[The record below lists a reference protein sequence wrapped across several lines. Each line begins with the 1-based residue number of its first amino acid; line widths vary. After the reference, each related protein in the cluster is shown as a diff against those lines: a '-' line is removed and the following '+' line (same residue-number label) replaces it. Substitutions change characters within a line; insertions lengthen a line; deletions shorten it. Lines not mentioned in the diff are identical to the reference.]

1 MTFIFSLENATNT
14 YAPEPSQFFWLA
26 YVPYVAIFLASLF
39 GNSIIIHI
47 VRKDNSMKTT
57 TNYLIVNQA
66 CADLLISSAE
76 LTNVIHLNWTGSLW
90 FGGILG
96 KITCKMFI
104 ALLFSPTHFSVWILA
119 TIAIDRFYAVVL
131 PLRLSPVSR
140 HFKKIILFFWAW
152 SFAFSTNYLAK
163 ESLKTVDQSHYCDLT
178 GIVGEWNAFNIIAFT
193 LNVFLPLFI
202 ITVLYTFVCRKLW
215 SREVPGEGTNQN
227 EQQAEAAKTARKVT
241 RMMIVVV
248 VLYVLCWFPLYVTV
262 LLHFVGHMQVK
273 ESPLWFV
280 IFLTISYC
288 GLNPYVYLI
297 FSNNFRKGFQKLFRK
312 CLRKVRVLNV
322 ISFQSQSIELE
333 QI

>member
-1 MTFIFSLENATNT
+1 
-14 YAPEPSQFFWLA
+14 
-26 YVPYVAIFLASLF
+26 
-39 GNSIIIHI
+39 
-47 VRKDNSMKTT
+47 MKTT

-66 CADLLISSAE
+66 CADLFISSAE
-76 LTNVIHLNWTGSLW
+76 LANAVHLSWTGSLW

-96 KITCKMFI
+96 QLTCKMFI
-104 ALLFSPTHFSVWILA
+104 SLLSSPAHFSVWILA
-119 TIAIDRFYAVVL
+119 TIAADRFYAVVL
-131 PLRLSPVSR
+131 PLRLSLIPR

-215 SREVPGEGTNQN
+215 SREVPGEGINQN
-227 EQQAEAAKTARKVT
+227 EQQAEAAKTARKVI

-248 VLYVLCWFPLYVTV
+248 VLYVLCWFPLYITI
-262 LLHFVGHMQVK
+262 LSHFVSHVQPK
-273 ESPLWFV
+273 EDLFLFV
-280 IFLTISYC
+280 NFLTVCYS
-288 GLNPYVYLI
+288 GLNPYVYLTL
-297 FSNNFRKGFQKLFRK
+297 SKNFRIGFKKLFRK
-312 CLRKVRVLNV
+312 CLGKVRALNV
-322 ISFQSQSIELE
+322 ISFQLQSVEPE